1 MEQHQKLMANI
12 SIGAEHQRVE
22 FPTKANRLPT
32 GFPPVLAR
40 RGVPEFMWD
49 QDMYII
55 RHMADKLSKD
65 QSREIFL
72 VCFTCGLSICF
83 YGAAVDKFNGRL
95 RTYVNGMNAR
105 YAPYG
110 VVWEM
115 RWIPYSGTY
124 MSYET

>member
-1 MEQHQKLMANI
+1 MANI
-12 SIGAEHQRVE
+12 SIVEADHERVE
-22 FPTKANRLPT
+22 FPATVNGLPT

-40 RGVPEFMWD
+40 RGAPEFMWD

-55 RHMADKLSKD
+55 RHMAERLSKD

-83 YGAAVDKFNGRL
+83 YGAAVDRFNDRL
-95 RTYVNGMNAR
+95 RTYVDGMNAR

-115 RWIPYSGTY
+115 RWVPYCGTF

>member
-1 MEQHQKLMANI
+1 MTI
-12 SIGAEHQRVE
+12 PICTDHQRVE
-22 FPTKANRLPT
+22 FPTTPTGLPT

-49 QDMYII
+49 QDMYIM
-55 RHMADKLSKD
+55 RHMTDKLSRE
-65 QSREIFL
+65 QSRELFTM
-72 VCFTCGLSICF
+72 CFTCGLSVCF
-83 YGAAVDKFNGRL
+83 YGAAVDRFNSRL
-95 RTYVNGMNAR
+95 RTYVDGMNAR

-124 MSYET
+124 VSYEV